1 MEFIQSERYLPKV
14 TVFVNKNANL
24 VFKSEDMFE
33 QDEQLIEVSKELFML
48 LLVHQDQILEE
59 MDNFIADVSVEE
71 SKNDA

>member
-1 MEFIQSERYLPKV
+1 MKFIQSERYLPKV
-14 TVFVNKNANL
+14 TVLVNQNGNL

-59 MDNFIADVSVEE
+59 MDDVIVDVRVEE

>member
-14 TVFVNKNANL
+14 TVFVNKNGNL

-33 QDEQLIEVSKELFML
+33 RDDQLVEISKELFMI

>member
-33 QDEQLIEVSKELFML
+33 RDDQLVEVSKELFML

>member
-24 VFKSEDMFE
+24 VFKSEDMFAGDD
-33 QDEQLIEVSKELFML
+33 QIVEVSKELFML

-59 MDNFIADVSVEE
+59 MDNFIADVNVEE

>member
-14 TVFVNKNANL
+14 TVLVNQNGNL
-24 VFKSEDMFE
+24 VFKSEDMFAE
-33 QDEQLIEVSKELFML
+33 DEQLIEISKELFML

-59 MDNFIADVSVEE
+59 MDDVIADVRVEE